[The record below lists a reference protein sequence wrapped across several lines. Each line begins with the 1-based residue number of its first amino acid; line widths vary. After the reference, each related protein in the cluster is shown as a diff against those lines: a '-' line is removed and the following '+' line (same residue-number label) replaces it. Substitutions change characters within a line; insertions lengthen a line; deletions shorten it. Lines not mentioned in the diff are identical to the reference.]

1 MLANTGVDDQE
12 AIPLPGPDETL
23 SFEANIKPLF
33 REHDRQSMEFAFD
46 LWSRDD
52 VQAHAAEILAQLSS
66 GTMPCDGA
74 WPAARVAVFK
84 RWTESGF
91 QP

>member
-1 MLANTGVDDQE
+1 M
-12 AIPLPGPDETL
+12 PGPDEAV
-23 SFEANIKPLF
+23 SFETHVKPLF
-33 REHDRQSMEFAFD
+33 REHDRQSMSFAFD

-52 VQAHAAEILAQLSS
+52 VQTHAADILGRLTD

-74 WPAARVAVFK
+74 WPPERVEVFK

-91 QP
+91 PP